1 MPDDV
6 REEAQ
11 RLVAAALAA
20 ASFALRNADR
30 AGSLAG
36 MAERF
41 LGGDPFGPHLA
52 TFGSAG
58 SRTAEGEPAPPPPEC
73 CICPV
78 CRGIAALRNP
88 SPEFA
93 ARVASGA
100 SDVAAGLT
108 SILRAFGAANTAPPE
123 PRPASADTAP
133 PEPRPASG
141 GATWRAATDGADWA
155 TDGADWAEPAAGDDP
170 DDRDPWHAATTATP
184 PPRKMAKKAVRKAP
198 PPEDEPRT

>member
-6 REEAQ
+6 REEAE

-20 ASFALRNADR
+20 VSFALRNADR

-58 SRTAEGEPAPPPPEC
+58 SRTAESEPAPPTPEC

-108 SILRAFGAANTAPPE
+108 SILRAFGAANTAPDTDAAPDTDIP
-123 PRPASADTAP
+123 PRPRP
-133 PEPRPASG
+133 PSSS

-155 TDGADWAEPAAGDDP
+155 TDGADWSEPVAGDDP

-198 PPEDEPRT
+198 PPEDEPRA